1 MWDALLIA
9 VNRTLAF
16 LTESREQ
23 VKANKKISFPIR
35 QDTTEADEDQKQ
47 ALAILDK
54 QERDLFAHVL
64 MRFTSVLAD
73 YVVHSFPPNIR
84 LLPV

>member
-54 QERDLFAHVL
+54 
-64 MRFTSVLAD
+64 
-73 YVVHSFPPNIR
+73 
-84 LLPV
+84 